1 MLTPE
6 QRTRYDRDGFLVL
19 PGFKD
24 AAQIAALRA
33 RAEAIVDAFD
43 PNESRAIFTTRDQER
58 ASDAWFLGSDN
69 TIRCFFE
76 EEAFGPD
83 GQLRQAKALSINK
96 IGHAMHDLD
105 PVFEGFT
112 RDPKLAAVARGL
124 GLEQPRIWQS
134 M

>member
-1 MLTPE
+1 MLTTE
-6 QRTRYDRDGFLVL
+6 QREQYARDGFLVI
-19 PGFKD
+19 PGFKSLD
-24 AAQIAALRA
+24 QVAALRR
-33 RAEAIVDAFD
+33 RAAEIIEAFD

-69 TIRCFFE
+69 TVRCFFE

-83 GQLRQAKALSINK
+83 GQLRQPKALSINK

-105 PVFEGFT
+105 PVFGAFT
-112 RDPKLAAVARGL
+112 RDPKLAAVARDL
-124 GLEQPRIWQS
+124 GLEQPQVWQS